1 MVVRTTIL
9 TSICFTLI
17 ATAAFGQG
25 MSARDIW
32 RHSADR
38 IEMLKLWRIIDEL
51 EIEEEQAVELF
62 PYWSKN
68 QRDKRELGEERGGAT
83 HALRQLLKSEAT
95 SDGELD
101 KQIERI
107 RAIDK
112 QMFELNRSFRDGLKK
127 HLDVRQRARLAVFE
141 ERFRGDLR
149 DMVRGFRLLGDRP
162 RRGERPDWGEVAE

>member
-1 MVVRTTIL
+1 MIVRTTIL

-25 MSARDIW
+25 MSAE
-32 RHSADR
+32 R

-51 EIEEEQAVELF
+51 EIEEEQAAELF

-68 QRDKRELGEERGGAT
+68 QRNKRELGEERRRAT
-83 HALRQLLKSEAT
+83 HTLRQLLKSEET
-95 SDGELD
+95 NDGDLE
-101 KQIERI
+101 KQIETI
-107 RAIDK
+107 QTIDK
-112 QMFELNRSFRDGLKK
+112 RMFELDRSFRDGLKK
-127 HLDVRQRARLAVFE
+127 HLDVRQRARLAVFK